1 MSARIAAMFPGQGSQ
16 HVGMGAT
23 LADAEPAAR
32 ELYEEADEILG
43 FGLTRLCREGPEDEL
58 VRTENAQPAI
68 LLHSYAVWRALPP
81 EIRDA
86 VVIGAGH
93 SLGEFTAW
101 LAGGGL
107 SFADALRTVRRRGEL
122 MAVAGDERRGTMAA
136 ILGLEPADVIRVC
149 ESIETGSGGTVVPAN
164 YNAPGQIVISGDVE
178 AVEAACAA
186 ALDAGARRAVP
197 LNVSGAFH
205 SPLMGGARA
214 GLRQALEG
222 LEIADPAFPVVANAS
237 AEPVGFGAEGRERL
251 VEQLTSPVR
260 WVESIGTMERFE
272 PALWIELGP
281 GAVLSGLLRRIERR
295 RPVASAGTPEE
306 IEALVEAF
314 HAA

>member
-1 MSARIAAMFPGQGSQ
+1 MSTRIAAMFPGQGSQ
-16 HVGMGAT
+16 HVGMGAQ
-23 LADAEPAAR
+23 LAAAEPSVR
-32 ELYEEADEILG
+32 RLYEQADEILG
-43 FGLTRLCREGPEDEL
+43 IRLSRICHEGPEAEL

-68 LLHSYAVWRALPP
+68 LLHGFAVWSVLPP
-81 EIRDA
+81 EVRDA
-86 VVIGAGH
+86 VVVGAGH

-101 LAGGGL
+101 LAAGGL
-107 SFADALRTVRRRGEL
+107 SFPDALRTVRRRGEL

-136 ILGLEPADVIRVC
+136 ILGLEASEVAAVC
-149 ESIETGSGGTVVPAN
+149 ARISGEASATVVPAN
-164 YNAPGQIVISGDVE
+164 YNAPGQIVISGDTE

-205 SPLMGGARA
+205 SPLMHVARE
-214 GLRQALEG
+214 GLREALRR
-222 LEIADPAFPVVANAS
+222 LEMVDPSFPVVANSS
-237 AEPVGFGAEGRERL
+237 AETVESGAEGRERL

-260 WVESIGTMERFE
+260 WVESVAAMEVFE
-272 PALWIELGP
+272 PTLWIEPGP
-281 GAVLSGLLRRIERR
+281 GSVLTGLLRRIERR
-295 RPVASAGTPEE
+295 RPVVSAGTPEE

>member
-16 HVGMGAT
+16 HVGMGAKLMEAE
-23 LADAEPAAR
+23 LAVR

-43 FGLTRLCREGPEDEL
+43 YRLSRICHEGPEEEL

-68 LLHSYAVWRALPP
+68 LLHGFAVWRTLPA
-81 EIRDA
+81 EVRDR
-86 VVIGAGH
+86 VVVGAGH

-101 LAGGGL
+101 LAAGGL
-107 SFADALRTVRRRGEL
+107 SFPDALRTVRRRGEL
-122 MAVAGDERRGTMAA
+122 MAAAGDERRGTMAA
-136 ILGLEPADVIRVC
+136 ILGLDSTDVVRLCAGV
-149 ESIETGSGGTVVPAN
+149 SSGTVVPAN
-164 YNAPGQIVISGDVE
+164 YNAPGQVVISGDVE

-186 ALDAGARRAVP
+186 ALEAGARRAVR

-205 SPLMGGARA
+205 SPLMSAARD
-214 GLRQALEG
+214 GLRETLQDLD
-222 LEIADPAFPVVANAS
+222 IQDPGFPVVANAS
-237 AEPVGFGAEGRERL
+237 AAPVEAAEEGRKQL

-260 WVESIGTMERFE
+260 WVESIAAMERAA
-272 PALWIELGP
+272 PTLWIEPGP
-281 GAVLSGLLRRIERR
+281 GSVLTGLLRRIERR

-306 IEALVEAF
+306 IEALVEAA

>member
-1 MSARIAAMFPGQGSQ
+1 MTTRIAAMFPGQGSQ
-16 HVGMGAT
+16 HVGMGAE
-23 LADAEPAAR
+23 LAAAEPSVR
-32 ELYEEADEILG
+32 HLYEQADEILG
-43 FGLTRLCREGPEDEL
+43 LRLSRICHEGPEADL

-68 LLHSYAVWRALPP
+68 LLHGYSVWSVLPD
-81 EIRDA
+81 EVREA
-86 VVIGAGH
+86 VVVGAGH

-101 LAGGGL
+101 LAAGGL

-122 MAVAGDERRGTMAA
+122 MAAAGDERRGTMAA
-136 ILGLEPADVIRVC
+136 ILGLDPSEVVGVCDRV
-149 ESIETGSGGTVVPAN
+149 SSETGGTVVPAN
-164 YNAPGQIVISGDVE
+164 FNAPGQIVISGDTE

-186 ALDAGARRAVP
+186 ALDAGARRAVS

-205 SPLMGGARA
+205 SPLMHGARQ
-214 GLRQALEG
+214 GLRDTLGRLEV
-222 LEIADPAFPVVANAS
+222 ADPAFPVVANVS
-237 AEPVGFGAEGRERL
+237 AEAVESGAEGRERL

-260 WVESIGTMERFE
+260 WVESIAEMESYG
-272 PALWIELGP
+272 PTLWIEPGP
-281 GAVLSGLLRRIERR
+281 GSVLTGLLRRIERR